1 MDNRLLRDLQE
12 VKASIVSMDK
22 FRDDVLYLEFDHE
35 RFGVDVNAMELP
47 APARHD
53 ALLLVGIIQGELT
66 LSVDYIT
73 HRMPQYAIGWIM
85 PTHISQPLRISQDF
99 RCWLLRLS
107 RTFLEENGSE
117 ARHNMS
123 MILYMQ
129 LKKYPFCIF
138 EEDEFLALHEDLLTL
153 RQKMQMKMH
162 LFQQEVVINSLKAF
176 QLNMG
181 NFFFGKKENVYTPVL
196 TRKEELFGN
205 FLTLLTKRC
214 KEEHEVSF
222 YAEQLCIT
230 PQYLSRTLK
239 EQSGRSA
246 GRWIQDA
253 LMVEAK
259 SLLKMPRVSV
269 QEVARQLHFPDQST
283 FGKFFKKH
291 AGISPA
297 MFRKA

>member
-1 MDNRLLRDLQE
+1 MDNRLLHDLEE
-12 VKASIVSMDK
+12 VKASIASMER

-35 RFGVDVNAMELP
+35 RFGVDVNVMELP

-53 ALLLVGIIQGELT
+53 ALLLMGIIRGELT

-99 RCWLLRLS
+99 RCWLLLLS
-107 RTFLEENGSE
+107 RTFLEENTSE
-117 ARHNMS
+117 ARHNMP

-129 LKKYPFCIF
+129 LKKYPFCLF
-138 EEDEFLALHEDLLTL
+138 EEDEFHALYGDMLTL
-153 RQKMQMKMH
+153 RQKIQLKTH

-176 QLNMG
+176 LLNMG
-181 NFFFGKKENVYTPVL
+181 NFFFGKKENVYTPTL

-205 FLTLLTKRC
+205 FLTLLTKHC

-222 YAEQLCIT
+222 YAEKLCIT
-230 PQYLSRTLK
+230 PQYLSLTLK

-259 SLLKMPRVSV
+259 SLLKIPRISV
-269 QEVARQLHFPDQST
+269 QEVAHRLNFPDQST
-283 FGKFFKKH
+283 FGKFFKKY
-291 AGISPA
+291 AGVSPVV
-297 MFRKA
+297 FRKT